1 MSTTIEIENFRGIAK
16 GRIDDLMP
24 LSVLVGRNNSG
35 KSTVLEALYL
45 ASNKDHRLVAEVAR
59 RRGWCGLDCVSQ
71 LAFGGQN
78 SSRSESD
85 ASFSISWGSCRVSI
99 SDIHIWVTAQGVSKE
114 VVINDDGSSYL
125 VDDNYIYGDQ
135 ECILIDPDTV
145 TAAGMLEDAYSAA
158 LDKGRESEIDDL
170 VKAID
175 PTGPTLR
182 ILKKGDRY
190 VLHTVTSVRAVSV
203 YFGGDGFKRL
213 LFVAF
218 NLAAFAGKQVL
229 LEEPECFQHP
239 SYLGRLA
246 SLIWAA
252 IGQGTQVIL
261 STHSLELLNHIFLA
275 EDAPL
280 ASSAIF
286 HTSLEAG
293 ELTAVRISGENAA
306 ERLDELGED
315 LRQ

>member
-16 GRIDDLMP
+16 GRIDELMP

-45 ASNKDHRLVAEVAR
+45 ANNGDHRLVAEIAR
-59 RRGWCGLDCVSQ
+59 RRGWCGLECVSQ
-71 LAFGGQN
+71 LAFDKGNPSYCASDGYISIRHRRPPHLSVMD
-78 SSRSESD
+78 SS
-85 ASFSISWGSCRVSI
+85 GSTYGLVL
-99 SDIHIWVTAQGVSKE
+99 
-114 VVINDDGSSYL
+114 NPDGSSN
-125 VDDNYIYGDQ
+125 DPSSSDQ
-135 ECILIDPDTV
+135 DSKKCILIDPDTV
-145 TAAGMLEDAYSAA
+145 TAAGMLEDSYSAA
-158 LDKGRESEIDDL
+158 LDKGKESEIDDL

-175 PTGPTLR
+175 PSGPTLR

-190 VLHTVTSVRAVSV
+190 VLHTVTSERAVSV